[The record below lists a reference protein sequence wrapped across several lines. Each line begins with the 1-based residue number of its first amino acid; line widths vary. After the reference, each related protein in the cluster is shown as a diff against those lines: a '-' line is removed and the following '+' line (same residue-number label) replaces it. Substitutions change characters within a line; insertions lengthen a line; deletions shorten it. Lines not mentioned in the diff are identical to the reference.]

1 MFSASTSTSRKS
13 TLILTVLTLLS
24 TLLTHAEANNSTHV
38 NVGPH
43 RRHHHNKLAR
53 RNIPAEPLHDQ
64 SPVKR
69 GIIAS
74 GSGHGTF
81 YYDVSGGGGKS
92 PFRISHCRAAS
103 ALRPFADHDNRYL
116 WSHQWCL
123 QVRRDR
129 RIRNVRAMDKYA
141 ITETARVEQGGRNVS
156 GIFRK

>member
-92 PFRISHCRAAS
+92 SPPRICIVM
-103 ALRPFADHDNRYL
+103 LRPRLGLLLITTIGTCGPINGVFKFAETDGFGMCEPWTNTRSL
-116 WSHQWCL
+116 RQRGSNK
-123 QVRRDR
+123 V
-129 RIRNVRAMDKYA
+129 VAM
-141 ITETARVEQGGRNVS
+141 
-156 GIFRK
+156 

>member
-92 PFRISHCRAAS
+92 SFRISRCRATT
-103 ALRPFADHDNRYL
+103 ALGPLAEVDNRHMRT
-116 WSHQWCL
+116 HQWGL
-123 QVRRDR
+123 QVCRDR
-129 RIRNVRAMDKYA
+129 WIRNVRAMDKHA
-141 ITETARVEQGGRNVS
+141 VTETARIVQGRRNVS
-156 GIFRK
+156 RIFRK